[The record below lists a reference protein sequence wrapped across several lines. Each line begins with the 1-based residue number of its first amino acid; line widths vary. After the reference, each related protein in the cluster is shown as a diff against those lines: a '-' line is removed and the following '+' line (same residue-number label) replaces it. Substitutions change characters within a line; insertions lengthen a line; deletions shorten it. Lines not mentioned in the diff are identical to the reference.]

1 MVRWQILVHEMSSR
15 RKHRL
20 SWILAIPLALP
31 VAAQVVE
38 RGNHW
43 DLTLEGYANTTT
55 GSSQSV
61 TPDDRNGSE
70 DLRIDAA
77 LRGLARWKN
86 PSGPDVGLR
95 AVIESSPED
104 RLNLAEASLLVFGQA
119 GRLEIGKR
127 PGLPDVLT
135 GYAPNSFAFTGGEF
149 GPASGPSLDPGGGLQ
164 HAFLPAN
171 LAQQLNALAVLG
183 ATASL
188 ADDRSAKILYVSPK
202 HRGFLAGVSY
212 GPNADD
218 PRFDRLI
225 QSGLVH
231 ESYWSSNIFRV
242 GGSYTYSHARS
253 GLGVDQRS
261 LHSFNVGATLIL
273 DYDWMLGVSG
283 TWNGKS
289 GVVRYA
295 NTAPSDAYGATA
307 SVNYNH
313 GRWTAGVYYQWATAE
328 GVTQTAGSDRLRAVE
343 AGLSYRFTTKLRL
356 YGAVYSFDFDD
367 EGGTKRTDRHH
378 GTELLF
384 GVRATL

>member
-1 MVRWQILVHEMSSR
+1 MNSC
-15 RKHRL
+15 RKL
-20 SWILAIPLALP
+20 QLLWLIVLPLAYP
-31 VAAQVVE
+31 VGAQVIRHGE
-38 RGNHW
+38 HL
-43 DLTLEGYANTTT
+43 DLTLEGYANTTA
-55 GSSQSV
+55 GYSQSG

-95 AVIESSPED
+95 AVLDSSPED
-104 RLNLAEASLLVFGQA
+104 RLNLAEASLLVFGKA

-164 HAFLPAN
+164 HAFLSTN
-171 LAQQLNALAVLG
+171 LAKQLNALAVLG

-202 HRGFLAGVSY
+202 HRGFLAGLSY

-253 GLGVDQRS
+253 GLIVDQRS
-261 LHSFNVGATLIL
+261 LHSFNAGATLIL

-283 TWNGKS
+283 TWNGRS

-307 SVNYNH
+307 SINYNH
-313 GRWTAGVYYQWATAE
+313 GRWTAGAYYQWATAE
-328 GVTQTAGSDRLRAVE
+328 GDAQTPGNDRLRAVE

-356 YGAVYSFDFDD
+356 YGAVYSFEFDD
-367 EGGTKRTDRHH
+367 EGGAQRTDRHH
-378 GTELLF
+378 GTELL
-384 GVRATL
+384 

>member
-1 MVRWQILVHEMSSR
+1 M
-15 RKHRL
+15 
-20 SWILAIPLALP
+20 LAIPLALP

-261 LHSFNVGATLIL
+261 LHSFNVGA
-273 DYDWMLGVSG
+273 
-283 TWNGKS
+283 
-289 GVVRYA
+289 
-295 NTAPSDAYGATA
+295 
-307 SVNYNH
+307 
-313 GRWTAGVYYQWATAE
+313 
-328 GVTQTAGSDRLRAVE
+328 
-343 AGLSYRFTTKLRL
+343 
-356 YGAVYSFDFDD
+356 
-367 EGGTKRTDRHH
+367 RHVD
-378 GTELLF
+378 T
-384 GVRATL
+384 

>member
-1 MVRWQILVHEMSSR
+1 MNFGRQLHPLWLIAST
-15 RKHRL
+15 
-20 SWILAIPLALP
+20 LALP
-31 VAAQVVE
+31 AAAQIATHGEHV
-38 RGNHW
+38 
-43 DLTLEGYANTTT
+43 DLTLEGYANTTA
-55 GSSQSV
+55 GRSQSE
-61 TPDDRNGSE
+61 TPDDRTNSE

-104 RLNLAEASLLVFGQA
+104 RLNLAEASLLVFGKA

-164 HAFLPAN
+164 HAFLPAK

-188 ADDRSAKILYVSPK
+188 ADDRSAKIVYVSPK
-202 HRGFLAGVSY
+202 HHGFLAGVSY

-231 ESYWSSNIFRV
+231 ETYWSSNILRV

-253 GLGVDQRS
+253 ESMVDQRS
-261 LHSFNVGATLIL
+261 LQSFNAGATLIL

-289 GVVRYA
+289 GLARYP
-295 NTAPSDAYGATA
+295 NTAPSAAYGTTA
-307 SVNYNH
+307 SINYNH
-313 GRWTAGVYYQWATAE
+313 GRWTAGAYYQWATAADDTLLP
-328 GVTQTAGSDRLRAVE
+328 GNDRLHAAE

-356 YGAVYSFDFDD
+356 YGAIYSFDFDD
-367 EGGTKRTDRHH
+367 EGGAQRTDRHH

>member
-1 MVRWQILVHEMSSR
+1 MSSR
-15 RKHRL
+15 RKYRL
-20 SWILAIPLALP
+20 AWLVALPLAFP
-31 VAAQVVE
+31 VAAQIVT
-38 RGNHW
+38 RSDHI
-43 DLTLEGYANTTT
+43 DLTLEGYANTTA
-55 GSSQSV
+55 GLPQSV
-61 TPDDRNGSE
+61 APTDRGRSDDVRV
-70 DLRIDAA
+70 DAA

-164 HAFLPAN
+164 HAFLSTN
-171 LAQQLNALAVLG
+171 LAKQLNALAVLG
-183 ATASL
+183 ASASL

-202 HRGFLAGVSY
+202 HRGFLAGLSY

-328 GVTQTAGSDRLRAVE
+328 GVT
-343 AGLSYRFTTKLRL
+343 
-356 YGAVYSFDFDD
+356 
-367 EGGTKRTDRHH
+367 
-378 GTELLF
+378 
-384 GVRATL
+384 

>member
-1 MVRWQILVHEMSSR
+1 MVRWQILVHEMSAL
-15 RKHRL
+15 RKHQL
-20 SWILAIPLALP
+20 SWLLAIPLALP

-86 PSGPDVGLR
+86 PAGPDVGLR
-95 AVIESSPED
+95 AVLESSPED
-104 RLNLAEASLLVFGQA
+104 RLNLAEASLLVFGRA

-127 PGLPDVLT
+127 PGLPDVLM

-164 HAFLPAN
+164 HAFLSAN
-171 LAQQLNALAVLG
+171 LARQLNELAVLG

-202 HRGFLAGVSY
+202 YRGFLAGISY
-212 GPNADD
+212 GPDADD

-225 QSGLVH
+225 QTGLVH
-231 ESYWSSNIFRV
+231 ERYWSSNILRL
-242 GGSYTYSHARS
+242 GGSFTYSHARS
-253 GLGVDQRS
+253 ASITNQQS
-261 LHSFNVGATLIL
+261 LRSFNAGATLIL
-273 DYDWMLGVSG
+273 DYDWMLGVSA
-283 TWNGKS
+283 TWNGTS
-289 GVVRYA
+289 GLARSMTA
-295 NTAPSDAYGATA
+295 APSNAYGATA

-313 GRWTAGVYYQWATAE
+313 GRWTVGAYYQWATA
-328 GVTQTAGSDRLRAVE
+328 QDGSLNPGHDRLRAAE

-367 EGGTKRTDRHH
+367 ESGGGSLCK
-378 GTELLF
+378 
-384 GVRATL
+384 

>member
-1 MVRWQILVHEMSSR
+1 MNSC
-15 RKHRL
+15 RKL
-20 SWILAIPLALP
+20 QLLWLIVLPLAYP
-31 VAAQVVE
+31 VGAQVIRHGE
-38 RGNHW
+38 HL
-43 DLTLEGYANTTT
+43 DLTLEGYANTTA
-55 GSSQSV
+55 GYSQSG

-95 AVIESSPED
+95 AVLDSSPED
-104 RLNLAEASLLVFGQA
+104 RLNLAEASLLVFGRA

-164 HAFLPAN
+164 HAFLSTN
-171 LAQQLNALAVLG
+171 LAKQLNALAVLG

-202 HRGFLAGVSY
+202 HRGFLAGLSY

-231 ESYWSSNIFRV
+231 ESYWSSNIFRA
-242 GGSYTYSHARS
+242 GGS
-253 GLGVDQRS
+253 
-261 LHSFNVGATLIL
+261 LIL

-283 TWNGKS
+283 TWNGRS
-289 GVVRYA
+289 GVVRHA

-307 SVNYNH
+307 SINYNH
-313 GRWTAGVYYQWATAE
+313 GRWTAGVYYQWAT
-328 GVTQTAGSDRLRAVE
+328 
-343 AGLSYRFTTKLRL
+343 
-356 YGAVYSFDFDD
+356 
-367 EGGTKRTDRHH
+367 
-378 GTELLF
+378 
-384 GVRATL
+384 

>member
-20 SWILAIPLALP
+20 SWMLSIPLALP

-164 HAFLPAN
+164 HAFLSQN
-171 LAQQLNALAVLG
+171 LARQLNDLAVLG

-188 ADDRSAKILYVSPK
+188 ADDRSPKILYVSPK
-202 HRGFLAGVSY
+202 HNGFLAGISY

-218 PRFDRLI
+218 PRFDRLL
-225 QSGLVH
+225 QTGLVH
-231 ESYWSSNIFRV
+231 ERYWSSNILRL

-253 GLGVDQRS
+253 GLMFDQGS
-261 LHSFNVGATLIL
+261 LSSFNAGATLIL

-289 GVVRYA
+289 GVARSPNV
-295 NTAPSDAYGATA
+295 TTSDAYGASA

-313 GRWTAGVYYQWATAE
+313 GRWTAGGYYQWATA
-328 GVTQTAGSDRLRAVE
+328 AGDTLLPGNDRLRAVE
-343 AGLSYRFTTKLRL
+343 VGLSYRFTTKLRL
-356 YGAVYSFDFDD
+356 YGAVYSFDFDE
-367 EGGTKRTDRHH
+367 EGGTQRTDRHH
-378 GTELLF
+378 GTELLL

>member
-1 MVRWQILVHEMSSR
+1 MNSC
-15 RKHRL
+15 RKL
-20 SWILAIPLALP
+20 QLLWLIVLPLAYP
-31 VAAQVVE
+31 VGAQVIRHGE
-38 RGNHW
+38 HL
-43 DLTLEGYANTTT
+43 DLTLEGYANTTA
-55 GSSQSV
+55 GYSQSG

-77 LRGLARWKN
+77 VRGLARWKN
-86 PSGPDVGLR
+86 PAGPDVGLR
-95 AVIESSPED
+95 AVLESSPED
-104 RLNLAEASLLVFGQA
+104 RLNLAEASLLVFGRA

-164 HAFLPAN
+164 HAFLSTN
-171 LAQQLNALAVLG
+171 LAKQLNALAVLG

-202 HRGFLAGVSY
+202 HRGFLAGLSY

-253 GLGVDQRS
+253 GLIVDQRS
-261 LHSFNVGATLIL
+261 LHSFNAGATLIL

-283 TWNGKS
+283 TWNGRS
-289 GVVRYA
+289 GVVRHA

-307 SVNYNH
+307 SINYNH
-313 GRWTAGVYYQWATAE
+313 GRWTAGAYYQWATAE
-328 GVTQTAGSDRLRAVE
+328 GDAQTPGNDRLRAVE

-356 YGAVYSFDFDD
+356 YGAVYWFEFDD
-367 EGGTKRTDRHH
+367 EGGAQRTDRHH

>member
-1 MVRWQILVHEMSSR
+1 MNSC
-15 RKHRL
+15 RKL
-20 SWILAIPLALP
+20 QLLWLIVLPLAYP
-31 VAAQVVE
+31 VGAQVIRHGE
-38 RGNHW
+38 HL
-43 DLTLEGYANTTT
+43 DLTLEGYANTTA
-55 GSSQSV
+55 GYSQSGR
-61 TPDDRNGSE
+61 PDDRNGSE

-86 PSGPDVGLR
+86 PAGPDVGLR
-95 AVIESSPED
+95 AVLESSPED
-104 RLNLAEASLLVFGQA
+104 RLNLAEASLLVFGRA

-164 HAFLPAN
+164 HAFLSTN
-171 LAQQLNALAVLG
+171 LAKQLNALAVLG

-202 HRGFLAGVSY
+202 HRGFLAGLSY

-231 ESYWSSNIFRV
+231 ESYWSSSIFRV

-253 GLGVDQRS
+253 GLIVDQRS
-261 LHSFNVGATLIL
+261 LHSFNAGATLIL

-283 TWNGKS
+283 TWNGRS

-307 SVNYNH
+307 SINYNH
-313 GRWTAGVYYQWATAE
+313 GRWTAGAYYQWATAE
-328 GVTQTAGSDRLRAVE
+328 GDAQTPGNDRLRAVE

-356 YGAVYSFDFDD
+356 YGAVYSFEFDD
-367 EGGTKRTDRHH
+367 EGGAQRTDRHH

>member
-1 MVRWQILVHEMSSR
+1 MNSC
-15 RKHRL
+15 RKL
-20 SWILAIPLALP
+20 QLLWLIVLPLAYP
-31 VAAQVVE
+31 VGAQVIRHGE
-38 RGNHW
+38 HL
-43 DLTLEGYANTTT
+43 DLTLEGYANTTA
-55 GSSQSV
+55 GYSQSG

-86 PSGPDVGLR
+86 PAGPDVGLR
-95 AVIESSPED
+95 AVLESSPED
-104 RLNLAEASLLVFGQA
+104 RLNLAEASLLVFGRA

-164 HAFLPAN
+164 HAFLSTN
-171 LAQQLNALAVLG
+171 LAKQLNALAVLG

-202 HRGFLAGVSY
+202 HRGFLAGLSY

-242 GGSYTYSHARS
+242 GGSYMYSHARS
-253 GLGVDQRS
+253 GLIVDQRS
-261 LHSFNVGATLIL
+261 LHSFNAGATLIL

-283 TWNGKS
+283 TWNGRS
-289 GVVRYA
+289 GVVRHA

-307 SVNYNH
+307 SINYNH
-313 GRWTAGVYYQWATAE
+313 GRWTAGAYYQWATAE
-328 GVTQTAGSDRLRAVE
+328 GDAQTPGNDRLRAVE

-356 YGAVYSFDFDD
+356 YGAVYSFEFDD
-367 EGGTKRTDRHH
+367 EGGAQRTDRHH